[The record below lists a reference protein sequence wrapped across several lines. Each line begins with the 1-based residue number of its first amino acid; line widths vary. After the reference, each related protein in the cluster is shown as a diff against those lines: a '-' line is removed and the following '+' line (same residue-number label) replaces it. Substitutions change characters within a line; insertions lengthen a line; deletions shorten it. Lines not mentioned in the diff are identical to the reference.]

1 MAPASGERRA
11 AGGNHGR
18 TPGIFK
24 SPSEA
29 PGDKNKRPSS
39 KTEIKD
45 VHGLPLITDLK
56 LKVFTQMITSS
67 CFSATF
73 LLRN

>member
-1 MAPASGERRA
+1 MAPASGERRAASGERRA

-29 PGDKNKRPSS
+29 PGGTIIDTN
-39 KTEIKD
+39 
-45 VHGLPLITDLK
+45 
-56 LKVFTQMITSS
+56 
-67 CFSATF
+67 F
-73 LLRN
+73 LYL

>member
-11 AGGNHGR
+11 ASGNHGR

-29 PGDKNKRPSS
+29 PGDNNTVVSCYPELKQKLKNIKKCQECYLLMEKNK
-39 KTEIKD
+39 K
-45 VHGLPLITDLK
+45 
-56 LKVFTQMITSS
+56 
-67 CFSATF
+67 
-73 LLRN
+73 